1 VDPWLRGAVQAF
13 QTEHLTI
20 FYLGQGKTE
29 LQALPRSEVDSKV
42 LPPTFTNLQALP
54 TRSRYCVAMP
64 VLTPQHSRIW
74 AVLQVVLEDKKAL
87 ISNVGF
93 VPKTLQDFVT
103 KDGGSTS
110 NGFNDTQIGYLGLL
124 CGMVGGVLLHIEKL
138 EQRGKLVERVR
149 AVQEAAITV
158 NKAKTLADFE
168 QRVKHMFAGFFSVNT
183 IRVLFYDRDQHV
195 LLISS
200 SQMRRKG
207 CTVVSIAKGIMGQV
221 VQKQQVIHVP
231 DITANPNVDPLTDG
245 LQRSGKP
252 VSSHAAMLVGPMLV
266 DAGRTDSEGQ
276 SGQDLL
282 GVVQILEKKRRNH
295 IDGSTQTS
303 EFTED
308 EQKLFQQLL
317 VVGASAGARTVK
329 VQQLQAQL
337 AGTPHKMSALLSG

>member
-1 VDPWLRGAVQAF
+1 
-13 QTEHLTI
+13 
-20 FYLGQGKTE
+20 
-29 LQALPRSEVDSKV
+29 
-42 LPPTFTNLQALP
+42 
-54 TRSRYCVAMP
+54 
-64 VLTPQHSRIW
+64 
-74 AVLQVVLEDKKAL
+74 
-87 ISNVGF
+87 
-93 VPKTLQDFVT
+93 
-103 KDGGSTS
+103 
-110 NGFNDTQIGYLGLL
+110 
-124 CGMVGGVLLHIEKL
+124 
-138 EQRGKLVERVR
+138 
-149 AVQEAAITV
+149 
-158 NKAKTLADFE
+158 
-168 QRVKHMFAGFFSVNT
+168 
-183 IRVLFYDRDQHV
+183 
-195 LLISS
+195 
-200 SQMRRKG
+200 
-207 CTVVSIAKGIMGQV
+207 VVSIAKGIMGQV